1 MNSVTAQIET
11 QITPLRNLINKHNQ
25 RSKKL
30 VKLAEKEQ
38 VFHDRLRDRSSNLQ
52 FGTPSCR
59 KVSHDLVH
67 NLRYKERKLKRF
79 IVELDSIEDERQSA
93 TKKMGELEEMLAEVQ
108 ANIRASEAATAA
120 RENSAPKETAS

>member
-30 VKLAEKEQ
+30 AKLAEKEQ
-38 VFHDRLRDRSSNLQ
+38 VFHDRLHSRSFSLV

-59 KVSHDLVH
+59 KIDHDLVH

-79 IVELDSIEDERQSA
+79 SDELGSIAEERQSA
-93 TKKMGELEEMLAEVQ
+93 AKKVGELEEMLAEVQ

-120 RENSAPKETAS
+120 RENSAPEETAS